1 MQNNFLIYEF
11 MNIQNNK
18 KKTKEKKDESKNKN
32 KRQVIVCFVVDIY
45 IYQGIYIPWSN
56 IIYLLDVFFKNKK
69 T

>member
-18 KKTKEKKDESKNKN
+18 KKQKKKKDESKNKN

-45 IYQGIYIPWSN
+45 IPCGSN
-56 IIYLLDVFFKNKK
+56 II
-69 T
+69 

>member
-1 MQNNFLIYEF
+1 

-45 IYQGIYIPWSN
+45 IPCGSN
-56 IIYLLDVFFKNKK
+56 IIQMFFLYKK
-69 T
+69 KQKYKCNDK